1 MASPQQGIV
10 KGRSS
15 TTRDP
20 VTPSPGSI
28 RPLLHVDSVKGS
40 PDGGIAL
47 EPSDGAHT
55 SLTTNDI
62 FTDHGF
68 AQPIRLASK
77 LPGPDDS
84 LSSPT
89 KQANIRVRRA
99 NNGSALLQSPA
110 RAGHAARMRQIFED
124 ASRDH
129 ISPQTESECNTPT
142 VKDENECQHSSFSS
156 LLPPP
161 PKLTG
166 IDLLHKSSEQ
176 SPTPTCDATI
186 QDPFLDF
193 DTNPRTPSL
202 FKSLPARRFPNTSS
216 SKPLTTQTQAQSTE
230 TVTVRSR
237 NSPARQSI
245 FEDGGVQLSPLS
257 PNVCIERGPTR
268 YHSARTSP
276 IKERRAM
283 RYNENRDEDGGI
295 GLAQTEAGV
304 QDSPLAPCKIGAG
317 TRFQHPRHG
326 VRGFGRFGRH
336 LEQ

>member
-62 FTDHGF
+62 FTDH
-68 AQPIRLASK
+68 A
-77 LPGPDDS
+77 
-84 LSSPT
+84 
-89 KQANIRVRRA
+89 
-99 NNGSALLQSPA
+99 
-110 RAGHAARMRQIFED
+110 
-124 ASRDH
+124 
-129 ISPQTESECNTPT
+129 ESECNTPT
-142 VKDENECQHSSFSS
+142 VKDENECQHSSFSL

-161 PKLTG
+161 PKLTD

-193 DTNPRTPSL
+193 DANPRTPSL